1 MIYVALA
8 VLALFLGRL
17 ALRAFGLAGIGAS
30 YVPVVGG
37 TLELAMVYLTW
48 MAVLEAQRTRR
59 LLRREPLLWVAVG
72 VSLLPPVISFG
83 RILAGLPPL

>member
-1 MIYVALA
+1 
-8 VLALFLGRL
+8 
-17 ALRAFGLAGIGAS
+17 
-30 YVPVVGG
+30 
-37 TLELAMVYLTW
+37 MVYLTW
-48 MAVLEAQRTRR
+48 MSVLEAQRTRR

>member
-1 MIYVALA
+1 VRVTLLI
-8 VLALFLGRL
+8 LALFFGRL
-17 ALRAFGLAGIGAS
+17 VLLATGVHAVGAS

-59 LLRREPLLWVAVG
+59 PLRREPLLWLAVALALV
-72 VSLLPPVISFG
+72 PPIISFG
-83 RILAGLPPL
+83 RILAGMPPL